1 MKRIP
6 AIKSVMTPFPYSV
19 ASDASMVEAME
30 FLQQHGI
37 HHLPVT
43 EGGELVGVLTY
54 KDIKLYLGTEAGNSK
69 QDELKVKDVY
79 IREPYIVDLNERLD
93 RVLRT
98 MGDRHIGSALVTRN
112 GKLAGL
118 FTDTDACRSF
128 ADYLQDQF
136 KPPDGSNA
144 A

>member
-19 ASDASMVEAME
+19 EIDASMLEVME
-30 FLQQHGI
+30 FLQEHSI

-43 EGGELVGVLTY
+43 EADKLVGVLTY
-54 KDIKLYLGTEAGNSK
+54 KDIKMYLGTEAGAAGR
-69 QDELKVKDVY
+69 DELKVRDVY

-93 RVLRT
+93 KVLRT
-98 MGDRHIGSALVTRN
+98 MAEQHIGSALVTRH

-118 FTDTDACRSF
+118 FTDTDVCRSF
-128 ADYLQDQF
+128 ADYLQAQF
-136 KPPDGSNA
+136 KPPDGSDA